1 MSRAVFPL
9 LTALDAKHESISY
22 NCSCKMACAL
32 FVLDIND
39 ARIGVLQKKLR
50 NIRAVL
56 CDCDVER
63 SDALSDA
70 ND

>member
-1 MSRAVFPL
+1 
-9 LTALDAKHESISY
+9 
-22 NCSCKMACAL
+22 MACAL